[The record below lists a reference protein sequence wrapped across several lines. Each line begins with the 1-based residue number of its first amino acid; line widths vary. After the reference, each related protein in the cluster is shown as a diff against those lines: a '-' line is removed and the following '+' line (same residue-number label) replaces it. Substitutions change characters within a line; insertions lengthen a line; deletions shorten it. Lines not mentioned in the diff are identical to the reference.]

1 MWAISDMLFAPL
13 YLLQAR
19 KLKQD
24 TVRLPEAEGERG
36 GVVTLNPSSKKPNL
50 SLMMVGDSSACG
62 VGVTHQDEALIGQV
76 LVNLQTDAGLS
87 QQFAG
92 IDWQLHATTG
102 HTSFDVL
109 RRLYVLPKPSDPID
123 VMVIVVGVNDVTI
136 SIPMDVW
143 QNNLSKILAIAH
155 RKFGVKHLFLT
166 ALPPMAL
173 FPALPKPLNAFVGK
187 KSDVYDDALQTF
199 CQNNDVYYVSA
210 DFLTHAESLRQ
221 PIADGFASD
230 GFHPNATAYALW
242 GKHLAHIIATTLSL
256 DNEL

>member
-1 MWAISDMLFAPL
+1 MWTISDMVFAPL
-13 YLLQAR
+13 YLIQAR

-24 TVRLPEAEGERG
+24 TARLPEATGERV

-109 RRLYVLPKPSDPID
+109 RRLYVLPKPSQPID
-123 VMVIVVGVNDVTI
+123 VMVIVVVNDVTI

-155 RKFGVKHLFLT
+155 RKFGVKHLFFT

-173 FPALPKPLNAFVGK
+173 FPALPKPLNAFVCK
-187 KSDVYDDALQTF
+187 KSDVYDDACKHFARTMTF
-199 CQNNDVYYVSA
+199 IMCLPT
-210 DFLTHAESLRQ
+210 F
-221 PIADGFASD
+221 
-230 GFHPNATAYALW
+230 
-242 GKHLAHIIATTLSL
+242 
-256 DNEL
+256 